1 MVLNDYAQALGIKY
15 DDRGVMAKSGSLH
28 NQLLADLSELP
39 YYKLSP
45 PKSLGIEWVNAHL
58 KHLLEK
64 YPIPIPDI
72 LHTYVMHIAK
82 IIGGEIENLS
92 AKRVLV
98 TGGGAYH
105 DFLME
110 NIRINTSASIEIPD
124 DKTLQFKEAL
134 IFALLA
140 ALRWRAE
147 VNVLKSV
154 TGAAKDHSSGIIY
167 GHQIANF

>member
-1 MVLNDYAQALGIKY
+1 
-15 DDRGVMAKSGSLH
+15 
-28 NQLLADLSELP
+28 
-39 YYKLSP
+39 
-45 PKSLGIEWVNAHL
+45 
-58 KHLLEK
+58 
-64 YPIPIPDI
+64 
-72 LHTYVMHIAK
+72 
-82 IIGGEIENLS
+82 
-92 AKRVLV
+92 LV